1 MAHECQEGIQS
12 GWQKGLWEGHEKWL
26 MSYTSSLTSLS
37 NIVMGVERLLVLA
50 PSLTAVTLDL
60 LCPEMRGAQSAGT
73 QGQARPELLT
83 HPVFISLGK
92 NRIGNE
98 HPWNCICVS
107 VSQHLGTGCV

>member
-1 MAHECQEGIQS
+1 MADVLHQ
-12 GWQKGLWEGHEKWL
+12 
-26 MSYTSSLTSLS
+26 LS
-37 NIVMGVERLLVLA
+37 DITFQHRNGCRA
-50 PSLTAVTLDL
+50 PTRAGSFFNRVTLDL